1 MKYQDHQKD
10 KNNFCI
16 NEITK
21 FTDKIDEEYK
31 EVLQNLVPTMS
42 QNDLN
47 LFLDVLVDN
56 ETHLDQNILNQIN
69 ILDLFT

>member
-1 MKYQDHQKD
+1 
-10 KNNFCI
+10 
-16 NEITK
+16 
-21 FTDKIDEEYK
+21 
-31 EVLQNLVPTMS
+31 MS

-69 ILDLFT
+69 SFRFFT